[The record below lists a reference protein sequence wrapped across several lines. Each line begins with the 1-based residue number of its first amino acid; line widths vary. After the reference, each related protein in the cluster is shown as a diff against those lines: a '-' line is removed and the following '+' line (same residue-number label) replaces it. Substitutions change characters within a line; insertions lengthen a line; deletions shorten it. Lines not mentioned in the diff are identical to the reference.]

1 MDPQEPT
8 ATRGQH
14 AAAALVDRLKQVTAL
29 TPAEARRVEKIKT
42 ALGYVPEVW
51 LAARVVRWMKSL
63 PPVDIDRDRT
73 VDGPKSRRAES
84 P

>member
-1 MDPQEPT
+1 
-8 ATRGQH
+8 
-14 AAAALVDRLKQVTAL
+14 VDRLKQATAL

-63 PPVDIDRDRT
+63 PPVDIDRERT